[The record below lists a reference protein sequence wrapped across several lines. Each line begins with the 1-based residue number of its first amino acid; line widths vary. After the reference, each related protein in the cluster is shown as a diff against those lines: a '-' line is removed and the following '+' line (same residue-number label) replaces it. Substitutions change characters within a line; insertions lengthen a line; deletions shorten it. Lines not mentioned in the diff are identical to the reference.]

1 MLNRNNTICFLNL
14 IGYILE
20 DFHKMIK
27 NNKTC
32 EGVIFKF
39 KHFYHT
45 LHVYSHV
52 FQGTTASDVWKLW
65 QEFTF
70 LSISTRRGSKSL
82 QFFKK
87 KSFILKI
94 KSLQAS
100 SQLFL
105 SLVSLVLLSPL
116 SVSGQVRRV
125 MRRGRCP
132 KLQPWVSQVRLNPEV
147 WGWPSHHEMTEL
159 GLAIKAF
166 NFKTRFSM
174 YRILF

>member
-32 EGVIFKF
+32 DSVIFKF
-39 KHFYHT
+39 KHFHHT
-45 LHVYSHV
+45 LPVYSHV
-52 FQGTTASDVWKLW
+52 FQGTTASDAWKLW

-87 KSFILKI
+87 KNLILKT
-94 KSLQAS
+94 KSLWAS

-105 SLVSLVLLSPL
+105 SLVSLVLPSPL
-116 SVSGQVRRV
+116 SVTGQVRRA

-132 KLQPWVSQVRLNPEV
+132 KLQPWASQVWLNPEV
-147 WGWPSHHEMTEL
+147 WAWPPTMRWQSL
-159 GLAIKAF
+159 V
-166 NFKTRFSM
+166 
-174 YRILF
+174 

>member
-32 EGVIFKF
+32 DSVIFKF
-39 KHFYHT
+39 KHFHHT
-45 LHVYSHV
+45 LPVYSHV
-52 FQGTTASDVWKLW
+52 FQGTIASDAWKLW

-87 KSFILKI
+87 KNLILKT
-94 KSLQAS
+94 KSLRAS

-105 SLVSLVLLSPL
+105 SLVSLVLPSPL
-116 SVSGQVRRV
+116 SVTGQVRRA

-132 KLQPWVSQVRLNPEV
+132 KLQPWASQVRLNPEV
-147 WGWPSHHEMTEL
+147 WGWRPTMRWQNL
-159 GLAIKAF
+159 V
-166 NFKTRFSM
+166 
-174 YRILF
+174 